1 MPKKIDKEQEMK
13 FVEYYVEGE
22 TAGNA
27 SQSAKKAG
35 WIKNHRQMGAYL
47 KKKYIHEIREKNEE
61 RITSTSGRAISV
73 LQDLLHSDQDA
84 VRLNTAKLVL
94 EMGGFSSQNINLN
107 VEKSQNKTD
116 DELIHE
122 LQGLMTSIPALKPKL
137 AMGVDNSE
145 EETEDTQDKVAKT
158 KEKRLTH

>member
-1 MPKKIDKEQEMK
+1 
-13 FVEYYVEGE
+13 
-22 TAGNA
+22 
-27 SQSAKKAG
+27 
-35 WIKNHRQMGAYL
+35 MGAYL

-107 VEKSQNKTD
+107 VEKGQNKTD
-116 DELIHE
+116 EELIEE
-122 LQGLMTSIPALKPKL
+122 LQGLVTKIPALKPKL
-137 AMGVDNSE
+137 AMIQDNTE
-145 EETEDTQDKVAKT
+145 EETGDTPDSGSDT
-158 KEKRLTH
+158 DEKRVTH

>member
-1 MPKKIDKEQEMK
+1 
-13 FVEYYVEGE
+13 
-22 TAGNA
+22 
-27 SQSAKKAG
+27 
-35 WIKNHRQMGAYL
+35 MGAYL

-107 VEKSQNKTD
+107 VEKGQNKTD
-116 DELIHE
+116 EELIEE
-122 LQGLMTSIPALKPKL
+122 LQGLVTKIPALKPKL
-137 AMGVDNSE
+137 AMIQDNTE
-145 EETEDTQDKVAKT
+145 EETGDTPDSGSDSD
-158 KEKRLTH
+158 EKRVTH

>member
-1 MPKKIDKEQEMK
+1 
-13 FVEYYVEGE
+13 
-22 TAGNA
+22 
-27 SQSAKKAG
+27 
-35 WIKNHRQMGAYL
+35 MGAYL

-107 VEKSQNKTD
+107 VEKGQNKTD
-116 DELIHE
+116 EELIEE
-122 LQGLMTSIPALKPKL
+122 LQGLVTKIPALKPKL
-137 AMGVDNSE
+137 AMIQDNTE
-145 EETEDTQDKVAKT
+145 EETGDTSDNSPDT
-158 KEKRLTH
+158 DEKRVTH

>member
-1 MPKKIDKEQEMK
+1 
-13 FVEYYVEGE
+13 
-22 TAGNA
+22 
-27 SQSAKKAG
+27 
-35 WIKNHRQMGAYL
+35 MGAYL

-107 VEKSQNKTD
+107 VEKGQNKTD
-116 DELIHE
+116 EELIEE
-122 LQGLMTSIPALKPKL
+122 LQGLVTKIPALKPKL
-137 AMGVDNSE
+137 AMIQDNTE
-145 EETEDTQDKVAKT
+145 EETSDTPDSGSDKD
-158 KEKRLTH
+158 EKRVTH